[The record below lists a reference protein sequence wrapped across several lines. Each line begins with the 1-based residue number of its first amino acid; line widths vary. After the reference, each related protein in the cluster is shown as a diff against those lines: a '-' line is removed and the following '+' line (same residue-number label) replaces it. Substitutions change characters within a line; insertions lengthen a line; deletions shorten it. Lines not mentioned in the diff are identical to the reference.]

1 MAHQFEADIA
11 VEYGVNAAVLFQ
23 NISFWCAKNKANG
36 HNYFDG
42 RYWTYN
48 SRRAF
53 TELFP
58 YLSERQ
64 IKTAIDKLVDDGML
78 VTGCYNRDPRDRSL
92 WYAVTEKGWCK
103 VQNRIVHYTEMS
115 NAQGEDV
122 TPLPDS
128 KPISIKPDK
137 KHTPRKRA
145 DSDFSAG
152 FMEFW
157 KLYPRK
163 VAKPTAH
170 RAWLKTGADD
180 SKALKDSIIADIRR
194 RVNGEWNDKDV
205 QYIPHPST
213 YLNQRRWEDEPP
225 KPEPEKPRHLYS
237 ENLSPEELMRRQK
250 EQAEKDREEARR
262 QGLL

>member
-1 MAHQFEADIA
+1 MAHQFEVDIA

-128 KPISIKPDK
+128 KPTSIKPDK
-137 KHTPRKRA
+137 KHTPRKSA
-145 DSDFSAG
+145 APVFTDGFDDFWAA
-152 FMEFW
+152 
-157 KLYPRK
+157 YPK
-163 VAKPTAH
+163 PVAKQEAG
-170 RAWLKTGADD
+170 RAWAKLKPDEELRKTILAN
-180 SKALKDSIIADIRR
+180 IRFR
-194 RVNGEWNDKDV
+194 LDGEWKDIEPR
-205 QYIPHPST
+205 YIPNPAT
-213 YLNQRRWEDEPP
+213 YLNQRRWEDEPV
-225 KPEPEKPRHLYS
+225 KTGQKVTERVYEEPTI
-237 ENLSPEELMRRQK
+237 ENIVNYWP
-250 EQAEKDREEARR
+250 
-262 QGLL
+262 

>member
-1 MAHQFEADIA
+1 MAHQFEVDIA

-128 KPISIKPDK
+128 KPISVKPDN
-137 KHTPRKRA
+137 KHTPRK
-145 DSDFSAG
+145 SAKSVITDG
-152 FMEFW
+152 FDEFW
-157 KLYPRK
+157 AVYPKKDAKQAAIKAWNKL
-163 VAKPTAH
+163 KPDDE
-170 RAWLKTGADD
+170 LKQA
-180 SKALKDSIIADIRR
+180 IIAGVQRDIAGR
-194 RVNGEWNDKDV
+194 WKDV
-205 QYIPHPST
+205 ERRYIPNPAT
-213 YLNQRRWEDEPP
+213 YLNGGRWEDEVTTSDAAHEE
-225 KPEPEKPRHLYS
+225 EPVLTLREQL
-237 ENLSPEELMRRQK
+237 RRGGYYADD
-250 EQAEKDREEARR
+250 E
-262 QGLL
+262 

>member
-1 MAHQFEADIA
+1 MAHQFEVDIA

-128 KPISIKPDK
+128 KPISVKPDN
-137 KHTPRKRA
+137 KHTPRKSA
-145 DSDFSAG
+145 TPVFTDGFDDFWAA
-152 FMEFW
+152 
-157 KLYPRK
+157 YPK
-163 VAKPTAH
+163 PVAKQEAGK
-170 RAWLKTGADD
+170 AWAKLKPDEELRKTILAN
-180 SKALKDSIIADIRR
+180 IRLR
-194 RVNGEWNDKDV
+194 MDGEWKDIEPR
-205 QYIPHPST
+205 YIPNPAT
-213 YLNQRRWEDEPP
+213 YLNQRRWEDEAV
-225 KPEPEKPRHLYS
+225 KTGQKVTERVYKDADY
-237 ENLSPEELMRRQK
+237 EN
-250 EQAEKDREEARR
+250 D
-262 QGLL
+262 GW

>member
-1 MAHQFEADIA
+1 MEHSFDVDVA
-11 VEYGVNAAVLFQ
+11 VKYGVNAAILLQ
-23 NISFWCAKNKANG
+23 NLYWWIQKNRANKL
-36 HNYFDG
+36 HYHDG
-42 RYWTYN
+42 TYWTYN
-48 SRRAF
+48 SREAY
-53 TELFP
+53 TKLFP

-64 IKTAIDKLVDDGML
+64 VKTAMDKLIADGI
-78 VTGCYNRDPRDRSL
+78 VITGDYNTNRYKRPT
-92 WYAVTEKGWCK
+92 WYAITNKGYTLIQKCPT
-103 VQNRIVHYTEMS
+103 VDTEMS
-115 NAQGEDV
+115 ERRDKSEPSNTDISADV
-122 TPLPDS
+122 S
-128 KPISIKPDK
+128 ANNIS
-137 KHTPRKRA
+137 RKSA
-145 DSDFSAG
+145 DGDFSAG

>member
-1 MAHQFEADIA
+1 MAHQFEVDIA

-64 IKTAIDKLVDDGML
+64 IKTAIDKLVDDDML
-78 VTGCYNRDPRDRSL
+78 VTGCYNKDPRDRSL

-115 NAQGEDV
+115 NAQSEDV

-128 KPISIKPDK
+128 KPISVKPDNI
-137 KHTPRKRA
+137 HTPRKSA
-145 DSDFSAG
+145 KTVFTDGFDDFWAV
-152 FMEFW
+152 
-157 KLYPRK
+157 YPRK
-163 VAKPTAH
+163 VNKKDAAS
-170 RAWLKTGADD
+170 AWKNGKLDKLADE
-180 SKALKDSIIADIRR
+180 IIADVKLRIST
-194 RVNGEWNDKDV
+194 EWMGQDIH
-205 QYIPHPST
+205 YIPHPTT
-213 YLNQRRWEDEPP
+213 YLHQKRWEDETAPTVR
-225 KPEPEKPRHLYS
+225 KGFE
-237 ENLSPEELMRRQK
+237 
-250 EQAEKDREEARR
+250 EQAPREYTEMTAENIDDWW
-262 QGLL
+262 

>member
-1 MAHQFEADIA
+1 MAHQFEVDIA

-115 NAQGEDV
+115 NAQGEDI

-128 KPISIKPDK
+128 KPISVKPDN
-137 KHTPRKRA
+137 KHTPRKGA
-145 DSDFSAG
+145 KSVFTDG
-152 FMEFW
+152 FDEFW
-157 KLYPRK
+157 AVYPK
-163 VAKPTAH
+163 KDAKQAAEK
-170 RAWLKTGADD
+170 AWLKLKPDD
-180 SKALKDSIIADIRR
+180 DLKQAIIAGVRR
-194 RVNGEWNDKDV
+194 DADGRWKDAERR
-205 QYIPHPST
+205 YIPNPST
-213 YLNQRRWEDEPP
+213 YLNQRRWEDEVTTSDTAH
-225 KPEPEKPRHLYS
+225 KEEPVLTLREQL
-237 ENLSPEELMRRQK
+237 RRGGYYADD
-250 EQAEKDREEARR
+250 E
-262 QGLL
+262 

>member
-1 MAHQFEADIA
+1 MAHQFEVDIA

-128 KPISIKPDK
+128 KPISVKPDNI
-137 KHTPRKRA
+137 HTPRK
-145 DSDFSAG
+145 SAKSVFTDG
-152 FMEFW
+152 FDEFW
-157 KLYPRK
+157 AVYPKKDAKQAAIKAWNKL
-163 VAKPTAH
+163 KPDDD
-170 RAWLKTGADD
+170 LKQA
-180 SKALKDSIIADIRR
+180 IIAGIQRDIDGR
-194 RVNGEWNDKDV
+194 WKDV
-205 QYIPHPST
+205 ERRYIPHPST
-213 YLNQRRWEDEPP
+213 YLNQRRWEDEITPTKTDDDEYYP
-225 KPEPEKPRHLYS
+225 RYREYHPEDDFKEPVPRT
-237 ENLSPEELMRRQK
+237 
-250 EQAEKDREEARR
+250 AR
-262 QGLL
+262 

>member
-1 MAHQFEADIA
+1 MAHQFEVDIA

-128 KPISIKPDK
+128 KPISIKPDN
-137 KHTPRKRA
+137 KHTPRKSA
-145 DSDFSAG
+145 ESVFTDGFDDFWAA
-152 FMEFW
+152 
-157 KLYPRK
+157 YPK
-163 VAKPTAH
+163 PVAKQAAGK
-170 RAWLKTGADD
+170 AWAKLKPDE
-180 SKALKDSIIADIRR
+180 ALRESILLDIRR
-194 RVNGEWNDKDV
+194 RKDGEWKDIEAR
-205 QYIPHPST
+205 YIPHPAT
-213 YLNQRRWEDEPP
+213 YLNQRRWEDEAV
-225 KPEPEKPRHLYS
+225 KTTQDVTERVY
-237 ENLSPEELMRRQK
+237 
-250 EQAEKDREEARR
+250 KD
-262 QGLL
+262 LDTNDPNWW

>member
-1 MAHQFEADIA
+1 MAERDFKGVWIPREIWLDERLNATEKIILAEIDSLDNSEDGCWASNEYLAQFCQCSAWKISSA
-11 VEYGVNAAVLFQ
+11 VSKLVKLGFLKVV
-23 NISFWCAKNKANG
+23 S
-36 HNYFDG
+36 FDG
-42 RYWTYN
+42 R
-48 SRRAF
+48 RRK
-53 TELFP
+53 
-58 YLSERQ
+58 
-64 IKTAIDKLVDDGML
+64 IKSCLTFFKMQTFENPKADEGKSKEIGISKGSKKVSI
-78 VTGCYNRDPRDRSL
+78 TRRS
-92 WYAVTEKGWCK
+92 
-103 VQNRIVHYTEMS
+103 
-115 NAQGEDV
+115 
-122 TPLPDS
+122 
-128 KPISIKPDK
+128 
-137 KHTPRKRA
+137 A

>member
-1 MAHQFEADIA
+1 MAHQFEVDIA

-128 KPISIKPDK
+128 KPISVKPDN
-137 KHTPRKRA
+137 KHTPRKGA
-145 DSDFSAG
+145 KSVFTDG
-152 FMEFW
+152 FDEFW
-157 KLYPRK
+157 AVYPK
-163 VAKPTAH
+163 KDAKQTAVK
-170 RAWLKTGADD
+170 AWLKLKPDD
-180 SKALKDSIIADIRR
+180 DLKQAIIAGVQRDIDGRWKGAERR
-194 RVNGEWNDKDV
+194 
-205 QYIPHPST
+205 YIPNPTT
-213 YLNQRRWEDEPP
+213 YLNQRRWEDEITPTKAEDDEYYP
-225 KPEPEKPRHLYS
+225 RYREYHPEDDFKEPVPRKA
-237 ENLSPEELMRRQK
+237 Q
-250 EQAEKDREEARR
+250 
-262 QGLL
+262 

>member
-1 MAHQFEADIA
+1 MAHQFEVDIA

-48 SRRAF
+48 SRRAL

-128 KPISIKPDK
+128 KPISVKPDN
-137 KHTPRKRA
+137 KHTPRKR
-145 DSDFSAG
+145 DVDDYPVG
-152 FMEFW
+152 FVEFW
-157 KLYPRK
+157 MEYPRK
-163 VAKPTAH
+163 VSKQTALK
-170 RAWLKTGADD
+170 AWRKLGVDD
-180 SKALKDSIIADIRR
+180 SEALTDTIIADVQR
-194 RVNGEWNDKDV
+194 RVTGEWKGKDM
-205 QYIPHPST
+205 QYIPHPAT
-213 YLNQRRWEDEPP
+213 YLNQRRWEDEITAPADDYRP
-225 KPEPEKPRHLYS
+225 TIQEILNQKLRENGGDCIVPGFDKPFGV
-237 ENLSPEELMRRQK
+237 
-250 EQAEKDREEARR
+250 D
-262 QGLL
+262 